1 MRGNVDI
8 RRVAGENG
16 FQFVKS

>member
-8 RRVAGENG
+8 RRVAGETG